1 HSCANECLAA
11 ARSLPASTSDLSI
24 TFRNAVAGPG
34 IPSRARKDEGWPAR
48 AGAFPSLDQPRQRS
62 DNDRNPRAAA
72 RKAKSSARRSVPG
85 SVTVAQEILA
95 LFVQVRI
102 LAG

>member
-1 HSCANECLAA
+1 MGVAK
-11 ARSLPASTSDLSI
+11 
-24 TFRNAVAGPG
+24 TFRDVPRGTVLWDVPRGTRELDRPRSALYTGDDIAEGALPNVASDG
-34 IPSRARKDEGWPAR
+34 IRVGQAEWV
-48 AGAFPSLDQPRQRS
+48 
-62 DNDRNPRAAA
+62 
-72 RKAKSSARRSVPG
+72 RSVPG